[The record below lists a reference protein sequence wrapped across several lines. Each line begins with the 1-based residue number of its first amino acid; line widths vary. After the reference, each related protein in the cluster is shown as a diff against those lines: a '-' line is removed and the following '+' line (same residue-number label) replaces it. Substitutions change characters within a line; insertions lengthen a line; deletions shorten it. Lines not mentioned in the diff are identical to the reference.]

1 MTLALKYLGHRC
13 TSDSVAKPWY
23 FAGTLDLEPGTIIT
37 VPPGG
42 IVLGRGR
49 AANVRV
55 ASNVVARA
63 HARVWPSDD
72 GTSLEVEDLGST
84 NGTSSS
90 RCEGRRHHLVSGD
103 ILTLAL
109 VFDFE
114 VVSVPY
120 RDP

>member
-1 MTLALKYLGHRC
+1 MSLALKFLGHRC
-13 TSDSVAKPWY
+13 TVDSIAKPWY
-23 FAGTLDLEPGTIIT
+23 FGGTLDLEPGTIIA

-49 AANVRV
+49 AADVRV

-72 GTSLEVEDLGST
+72 GARLEVEDLGST

-90 RCEGRRHHLVSGD
+90 RGEGPRLHLVEGD
-103 ILTLAL
+103 VLTLAL
-109 VFDFE
+109 CFDFE
-114 VVSVPY
+114 VLAIP
-120 RDP
+120 

>member
-1 MTLALKYLGHRC
+1 MSLALKFLGHRC
-13 TSDSVAKPWY
+13 TVDSIAKPWY
-23 FAGTLDLEPGTIIT
+23 FGGTLDLEPGTIIA

-49 AANVRV
+49 AADVRV

-63 HARVWPSDD
+63 HARVWLSDD
-72 GTSLEVEDLGST
+72 GASLEVEDMGST

-90 RCEGRRHHLVSGD
+90 RGEGTRHHLVIGD

-109 VFDFE
+109 VFDFK
-114 VVSVPY
+114 VVLVP
-120 RDP
+120 

>member
-13 TSDSVAKPWY
+13 TPDSVAKPWY
-23 FAGTLDLEPGTIIT
+23 FAGSLDLEPGTIVR

-49 AANVRV
+49 AADVRV

-63 HARVWPSDD
+63 HARVWPDED
-72 GTSLEVEDLGST
+72 GASLAVEDLGST

-90 RCEGRRHHLVSGD
+90 RGESLRHHLVLGD
-103 ILTLAL
+103 VLTLAL
-109 VFDFE
+109 AFDFE
-114 VVSVPY
+114 VVAAP
-120 RDP
+120 